1 MKLHFESGENDNP
14 EMCRIECETSEE
26 FEVVNQFL
34 ASHFKREDSDVIIG
48 NFKPPIFK
56 NARVPLNEKKEY

>member
-1 MKLHFESGENDNP
+1 MKLHFEPGEDNP

-34 ASHFKREDSDVIIG
+34 ESFFKRKDSDIAIG
-48 NFKPPIFK
+48 NFVSPIFK
-56 NARVPLNEKKEY
+56 NARVPLKEKKED